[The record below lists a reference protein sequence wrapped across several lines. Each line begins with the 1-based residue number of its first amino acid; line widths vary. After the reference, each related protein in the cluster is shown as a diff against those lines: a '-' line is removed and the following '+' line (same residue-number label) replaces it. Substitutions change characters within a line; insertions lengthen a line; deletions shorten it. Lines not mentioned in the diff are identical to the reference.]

1 MQAKTP
7 TLLPVEH
14 ITRSI
19 LVLRG
24 HKVLLD
30 AELAVLYEVTTK
42 RFNEQVR
49 RNRKRFP
56 EDFMFQLTAEEVA
69 ALRSQIATSNA
80 PAAQELRTLRSQI
93 ATLKGGRGQHRKYL
107 PYAFTE
113 HGAIMAATVLNS
125 SRAVEMSVYVVRAFV
140 KLREVLASNKE
151 LAQKLDQLER
161 KLQTHDQAIVGI
173 FNTIR
178 KLMAPPAP
186 PPPPPPKGRPIGFT
200 ADFEE

>member
-1 MQAKTP
+1 MSGPRSSRTVAV
-7 TLLPVEH
+7 PVEG
-14 ITRSI
+14 ISRAI
-19 LVLRG
+19 IFLRG

-30 AELAVLYEVTTK
+30 TQLAALYGVSTK

-49 RNRKRFP
+49 RNRQRFP
-56 EDFMFQLTAEEVA
+56 ADFMFQLTAEESR

-80 PAAQELRTLRSQI
+80 PATQGR
-93 ATLKGGRGQHRKYL
+93 GGRRYL

-113 HGAIMAATVLNS
+113 HGAIMAATILNS
-125 SRAVEMSVYVVRAFV
+125 ARAVEMSVYVVRAFV

-173 FNTIR
+173 LNTIR
-178 KLMAPPAP
+178 KLMAPPP
-186 PPPPPPKGRPIGFT
+186 PSAPPPPPKGRPIGFT
-200 ADFEE
+200 ADLED